1 MIPSPS
7 IDAGHL
13 LNGRYRIEA
22 LVAARPG
29 TTSFAAT
36 DLTCGERVS
45 LQVHAAGAPGAR
57 DWLLGGVAW
66 AQTLVGPHIAKIL
79 DAGMTPA
86 GEPWIVR
93 EHIPSASLAMHLA
106 RSGPLKLGDA
116 IDVVLAVCDALAEA
130 HGKQVLHGGLGPHA
144 VFAAWSAS
152 GLVDV
157 KVIGIGTALAESALT
172 LGATGAPD
180 GLLRSPEQ
188 VRQAPIDAR
197 ADLWSLGAL
206 LHTLLTG
213 MLPFRPE
220 GPSILVDAPAPL
232 QNVPAPLAAIVART
246 LAKDPAERPQHVLE
260 LAEQLS
266 FYATSPEFA
275 RERITA
281 RRPALGRTPEGRAA
295 PPLPRTSAPAIAI
308 DRRPFIAAAAPA
320 EDFEITRRQPLLMVQ
335 PPRMMRRPRRAEQTV
350 LVRPAQPRRR
360 VLKILAGVT
369 AAASIVLLT
378 LLATEARSA
387 QRMQAEHPAP
397 ETTAIAAATNAPVP
411 CYPAHP

>member
-1 MIPSPS
+1 MMPSPS

-13 LNGRYRIEA
+13 LNGRYRVEA

-29 TTSFAAT
+29 TTSFTAT

-57 DWLLGGVAW
+57 EWLLGGVAW
-66 AQTLVGPHIAKIL
+66 AQTLAGPHIARIL
-79 DAGMTPA
+79 DAGTTPA

-93 EHIPSASLAMHLA
+93 EHVASASLAAHLA
-106 RSGPLKLGDA
+106 RTGPLKLGDA

-157 KVIGIGTALAESALT
+157 KVTGIGTALAECALT
-172 LGATGAPD
+172 LGATGASD

-197 ADLWSLGAL
+197 ADVWALGAL

-213 MLPFRPE
+213 MLPFHPE
-220 GPSILVDAPAPL
+220 SVAVVLPAPL
-232 QNVPAPLAAIVART
+232 PHVPPPLAAIVART
-246 LAKDPAERPQHVLE
+246 LSRDPEARPQHVLD
-260 LAEQLS
+260 LADQLS

-281 RRPALGRTPEGRAA
+281 RRPALGL
-295 PPLPRTSAPAIAI
+295 PLPRTSAPAIAI
-308 DRRPFIAAAAPA
+308 DRRPFVAAAAPA
-320 EDFEITRRQPLLMVQ
+320 EDLDITRRQPILMVQ

-350 LVRPAQPRRR
+350 LVRPAQTRRR
-360 VLKILAGVT
+360 AIKILAGVT
-369 AAASIVLLT
+369 AAASIVLLS

-387 QRMQAEHPAP
+387 QHPAP
-397 ETTAIAAATNAPVP
+397 TAEPATMAAATNVPVP